1 MSARPNSE
9 SYAERQARVA
19 ATSGPG
25 DKLAYTVPE
34 AAHAL
39 GISET
44 TVWELLKT
52 GELRKIKLF
61 GRTLIKR
68 QELAR
73 VITEAEGR
81 EAA

>member
-1 MSARPNSE
+1 MSRENSAT
-9 SYAERQARVA
+9 YAERQARVA
-19 ATSGPG
+19 VNSGPG

-52 GELRKIKLF
+52 GTLRKIKLF

-68 QELAR
+68 EELQR
-73 VITEAEGR
+73 VLDSA